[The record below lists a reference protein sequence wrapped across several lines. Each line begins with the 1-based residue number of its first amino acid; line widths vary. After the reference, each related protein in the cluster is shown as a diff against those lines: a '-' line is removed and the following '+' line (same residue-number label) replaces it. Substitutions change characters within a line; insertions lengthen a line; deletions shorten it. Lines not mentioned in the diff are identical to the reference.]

1 MKNKIASKAPFC
13 HPSHIR
19 EQLLLSKHRV
29 YSENSFPPKASV
41 RIEHASPHL
50 NRRIKFERGQPLS
63 GVLGRMI

>member
-29 YSENSFPPKASV
+29 YSENSFPPKAS
-41 RIEHASPHL
+41 
-50 NRRIKFERGQPLS
+50 
-63 GVLGRMI
+63 